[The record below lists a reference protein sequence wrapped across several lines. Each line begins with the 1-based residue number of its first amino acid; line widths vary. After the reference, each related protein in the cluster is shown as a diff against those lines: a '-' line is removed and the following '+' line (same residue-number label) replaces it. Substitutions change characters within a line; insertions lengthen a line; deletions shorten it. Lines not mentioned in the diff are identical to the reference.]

1 MKTTAI
7 VLAAGS
13 GSRMKSNVR
22 KQYMEI
28 MGKPLLMYALRAF
41 ENSFIDE
48 IVLVLPAEDI
58 EHVKKNIVE
67 PAGFSKIKAV
77 VPGGSTRYHSVR
89 LGLEA
94 ASEDT
99 EAVFIHDGAR
109 PFVDDEILERALGAV
124 KEHGACVVG
133 MPVKDTIKLADEN
146 GFAETTVD
154 RDRTWMIQTPQVFLY
169 PEILDL
175 YEELARREQEL
186 IEKGINITDDAMV
199 METLGKRRVKL
210 VEGSYDNIKI
220 TTPDDINLAES
231 IIRRK
236 NMA

>member
-13 GSRMKSNVR
+13 GSRMKSSVR

-28 MGKPLLMYALRAF
+28 MGKPLLLYALEEF

-48 IVLVLPAEDI
+48 IILVLPAEDI
-58 EHVKKNIVE
+58 QHIKENIIE
-67 PAGFSKIKAV
+67 PAGFSKIKALV
-77 VPGGSTRYHSVR
+77 SGGSTRYHSVR

-109 PFVDDEILERALGAV
+109 PFVSSDILERALDAV
-124 KEHGACVVG
+124 KEFGACVVG
-133 MPVKDTIKLADEN
+133 MPVKDTIKLSDEN
-146 GFAETTVD
+146 GFAKTTVD
-154 RDRTWMIQTPQVFLY
+154 RARTWMIQTPQTFLY

-175 YEELARREQEL
+175 YEELARRESEL
-186 IEKGINITDDAMV
+186 LDRGINITDDAMV
-199 METLGKRRVKL
+199 METLGKRKVKL
-210 VEGSYDNIKI
+210 VDGSYDNIKI
-220 TTPDDINLAES
+220 TTPDDIILAES
-231 IIRRK
+231 IIKRK
-236 NMA
+236 NQA